1 MSCLGKLFDLD
12 PDAEEDVSVNAVKAK
27 YRKRAPSYEPD
38 QNPAKKQ
45 KTVKNSYLTAA
56 AAAAED

>member
-12 PDAEEDVSVNAVKAK
+12 PDAGEDVNAVKAK

>member
-1 MSCLGKLFDLD
+1 MSCLGNLYDLD
-12 PDAEEDVSVNAVKAK
+12 PDAGEDVNAVKAK

-45 KTVKNSYLTAA
+45 KTVKNSYFAA